1 MEATA
6 SRLGSR
12 KIPEGSPNNVCC
24 AEFIR
29 GFLANSG
36 LKSPSP
42 PRPMIDEPADHTH
55 TATRQRV
62 GLFLGPGLLLAMLLL
77 PLPGLT
83 PEAHRLAA
91 VMMLVIT
98 FWVTEAIPLAAT
110 ALLGPALCVVL
121 GVGEDKK
128 ILAPFASPITFLF
141 IGTFMIAAAMRKY
154 GLDRRMALWLLSKPS
169 LASTPARLF
178 ATLGVLTA
186 ALSMWMSNVATTAM
200 MLPIALGA
208 LSAWPTLGER
218 REVRSS
224 LVLLIAFAASVGGL
238 GTPVGTPPNL
248 IGLGAVRELL
258 GVQVSFPQWMALG
271 LPLVLVQ
278 TVFLLWHLRPAG
290 AAGLPST
297 HAGGT
302 AAHDELAALRRALG
316 PCSTG
321 EKNTIGV
328 FAAAIALWM
337 IPGLLDLA
345 TGVSSQAAVGASH
358 PLSRFLSAHF
368 PEETVGLLAGV
379 TLLLLPVSWREGRF
393 TLSWSEAV
401 RIDWGTI
408 LVFAGGMALGRQ
420 LFDTGLARALGAGTI
435 AFLGQPS
442 LWTLVAAG
450 IVLSIIVSEAASNTA
465 SATVMVPVMIAVAQ
479 SAQVNPVPV
488 ALATCLACSFGFL
501 LPVSTGPNALAYGT
515 GHVTIPEMIRAGFA
529 LDLVGA
535 VTLFIAFRLMAP
547 LLGWQ

>member
-1 MEATA
+1 MILE
-6 SRLGSR
+6 
-12 KIPEGSPNNVCC
+12 PP
-24 AEFIR
+24 AE
-29 GFLANSG
+29 
-36 LKSPSP
+36 
-42 PRPMIDEPADHTH
+42 TH
-55 TATRQRV
+55 TALRQRV
-62 GLFLGPGLLLAMLLL
+62 GWWLGPVLLVAMLWL

-91 VMMLVIT
+91 VMALVIT

-128 ILAPFASPITFLF
+128 VLAPFASPITFLF

-154 GLDRRMALWLLSKPS
+154 GLDRRMALWLLSKPA
-169 LASTPARLF
+169 LAHTPGRLF

-208 LSAWPTLGER
+208 LGAWPSLGAR

-248 IGLGAVRELL
+248 IGLGAMRELL
-258 GVQVSFPQWMALG
+258 GVQISFPQWMALG
-271 LPLVLVQ
+271 VPLVLVQ
-278 TVFLLWHLRPAG
+278 TAFLLWWLRPAG
-290 AAGLPST
+290 PRA
-297 HAGGT
+297 GT
-302 AAHDELAALRRALG
+302 APPEAHGGEAAHAALAAQRLALG

-321 EKNTIGV
+321 EKNTIAV
-328 FAAAIALWM
+328 FAVAIALWM

-345 TGVSSQAAVGASH
+345 SGFVSGAALGQSH
-358 PLSRFLSAHF
+358 PVSAFLSTHF

-379 TLLLLPVSWREGRF
+379 ALLLLPVSWREGRF
-393 TLSWSEAV
+393 TLPWSEAV

-435 AFLGQPS
+435 ELLGQPS

-450 IVLSIIVSEAASNTA
+450 IVLSILVSEAASNTA

-479 SAQVNPVPV
+479 SAGVNPVPV

-515 GHVTIPEMIRAGFA
+515 GQVTIPDMIRRGFA

-535 VTLFIAFRLMAP
+535 ITLFLIFRLLAP
-547 LLGWQ
+547 FLGWT

>member
-1 MEATA
+1 MTDAPLSE
-6 SRLGSR
+6 
-12 KIPEGSPNNVCC
+12 
-24 AEFIR
+24 
-29 GFLANSG
+29 
-36 LKSPSP
+36 
-42 PRPMIDEPADHTH
+42 TH
-55 TATRQRV
+55 VALRQRV
-62 GLFLGPGLLLAMLLL
+62 GLFLGPVLLAVIWLL
-77 PLPGLT
+77 PMPGLS

-91 VMMLVIT
+91 IMALVIT
-98 FWVTEAIPLAAT
+98 FWVTEAIPLAGT

-128 ILAPFASPITFLF
+128 VLAPFASPITFLF
-141 IGTFMIAAAMRKY
+141 IGTFMIAAAMSKY
-154 GLDRRMALWLLSKPS
+154 GLDRRMALWLLSQS
-169 LASTPARLF
+169 ALARTPGRLF

-208 LSAWPTLGER
+208 LSAWPSLGGR

-248 IGLGAVRELL
+248 IGLGAIRELL
-258 GVQVSFPQWMALG
+258 GVEVSFPKWMALA
-271 LPLVLVQ
+271 LPMVCVQ
-278 TVFLLWHLRPAG
+278 TVFLLWHLRPRRDRGEQPDQSAS
-290 AAGLPST
+290 A
-297 HAGGT
+297 T
-302 AAHDELAALRRALG
+302 AHEALAAQRRALG
-316 PCSTG
+316 PSSAG
-321 EKNTIGV
+321 EKNTIAV

-345 TGVSSQAAVGASH
+345 SGLTSKASVGASH
-358 PLSRFLSAHF
+358 PVSQFLTTHF

-379 TLLLLPVSWREGRF
+379 ALLLLPVSWREGRF
-393 TLSWSEAV
+393 TLTWSEAV

-420 LFDTGLARALGAGTI
+420 LFDTGLARALGEGTVSL
-435 AFLGQPS
+435 LGQPS

-450 IVLSIIVSEAASNTA
+450 IVLSIVVSETASNTA

-479 SAQVNPVPV
+479 GAGIDPVPV

-515 GHVTIPEMIRAGFA
+515 GQVTIPEMMRAGFA

-535 VTLFIAFRLMAP
+535 TTLFLGFRLMAP
-547 LLGWQ
+547 ILGWH

>member
-1 MEATA
+1 
-6 SRLGSR
+6 
-12 KIPEGSPNNVCC
+12 
-24 AEFIR
+24 
-29 GFLANSG
+29 
-36 LKSPSP
+36 
-42 PRPMIDEPADHTH
+42 MIDEPAIETH
-55 TATRQRV
+55 TAIRQRV
-62 GLFLGPGLLLAMLLL
+62 GIVLGPVLLVVMLLL
-77 PLPGLT
+77 PLPGLS

-91 VMMLVIT
+91 VMALVIT

-128 ILAPFASPITFLF
+128 VLAPFASPITFLF

-154 GLDRRMALWLLSKPS
+154 GLDRRMALWLLSKPA
-169 LASTPARLF
+169 LARTPGRLF

-218 REVRSS
+218 RDVRSS

-271 LPLVLVQ
+271 VPLVLVQ
-278 TVFLLWHLRPAG
+278 TIFLLWHLRPAG
-290 AAGLPST
+290 GSAAPAG
-297 HAGGT
+297 GGT
-302 AAHDELAALRRALG
+302 AHEELATQRRALG

-321 EKNTIGV
+321 EKNTIAV
-328 FAAAIALWM
+328 FAMAIALWM

-345 TGVSSQAAVGASH
+345 AGLTSTAAVGTGH
-358 PLSRFLSAHF
+358 PVSVFLSTHF
-368 PEETVGLLAGV
+368 PEEIVGLLAGV
-379 TLLLLPVSWREGRF
+379 ALLLLPVSWREGRF
-393 TLSWSEAV
+393 TLSWAEAV

-435 AFLGQPS
+435 ALLGQPS

-450 IVLSIIVSEAASNTA
+450 IVLSILVSEAASNTA

-479 SAQVNPVPV
+479 SAGVNPVPV

-535 VTLFIAFRLMAP
+535 VTLFISFRLMAP
-547 LLGWQ
+547 LLGWG

>member
-1 MEATA
+1 MTD
-6 SRLGSR
+6 
-12 KIPEGSPNNVCC
+12 SPD
-24 AEFIR
+24 AE
-29 GFLANSG
+29 
-36 LKSPSP
+36 
-42 PRPMIDEPADHTH
+42 TH
-55 TATRQRV
+55 TALRQRV
-62 GLFLGPGLLLAMLLL
+62 GLFLGPALMVVVLMLAPAGLS
-77 PLPGLT
+77 

-91 VMMLVIT
+91 VMALVIT
-98 FWVTEAIPLAAT
+98 FWVTEAIPLPAT
-110 ALLGPALCVVL
+110 ALLGPALCVAL

-128 ILAPFASPITFLF
+128 VLAPFASPITFLF
-141 IGTFMIAAAMRKY
+141 IGTFLIAAAMRKY
-154 GLDRRMALWLLSKPS
+154 GLDRRMALWLLSQPA
-169 LASTPARLF
+169 LARTPGRLF
-178 ATLGVLTA
+178 ASLGVLTA

-208 LSAWPTLGER
+208 LSAWPALGGR

-224 LVLLIAFAASVGGL
+224 LILLIAFAASVGGL

-258 GVQVSFPQWMALG
+258 GVSVSFPQWMALA

-278 TVFLLWHLRPAG
+278 TAFLLWHLRPAG
-290 AAGLPST
+290 VSGAAADHDG
-297 HAGGT
+297 AAT
-302 AAHDELAALRRALG
+302 AHHQLAAQRRALG
-316 PCSTG
+316 PWSTG
-321 EKNTIGV
+321 EKNTIAV
-328 FAAAIALWM
+328 FVIAIALWM
-337 IPGLLDLA
+337 IPGLIDLA
-345 TGVSSQAAVGASH
+345 TGLTSGTSVGTTH
-358 PLSRFLSAHF
+358 PVSRFLATHF

-379 TLLLLPVSWREGRF
+379 ALLFLPVSWAHGRF
-393 TLSWSEAV
+393 TLTWSEAV

-420 LFDTGLARALGAGTI
+420 LFDTGLAHALGSATI
-435 AFLGQPS
+435 GLLGQPS
-442 LWTLVAAG
+442 LWTLIAAG
-450 IVLSIIVSEAASNTA
+450 IVLSILVSEAASNTA

-479 SAQVNPVPV
+479 SAGVNPVPV

-535 VTLFIAFRLMAP
+535 VTLFLGFRLLGP